1 MKVLILKFALY
12 LLCLLAHSIGL
23 FLLSKVPKGVVN
35 ETQRI
40 FIFNLSLAE
49 LLIAI
54 FGFVK
59 DITTL
64 FDYKIINY
72 VHHISCILV
81 LSWISIVYYQV
92 MFYLTMDRF
101 FQVYLNLKYPIYW
114 TEHRTKKLILF
125 IWFFAISFYVTITYL
140 YFMKNLTYSK
150 LLYGYLYP
158 ALNISF
164 LTFAIIVYGYIGCT
178 FKKRQ
183 HQVVPVQ
190 VKDKHGLLLLKR
202 RRSGFFLPFLLV
214 ISFLILVVIPD
225 LTLFILS
232 RQNISVEHHMK
243 TAIDT
248 GYQAAFVID
257 AILYIYMLKP
267 VRHKL
272 WRCLKRKN
280 KIYKRRLGTVDKIRL
295 PIFAI
300 GNVNMHVGSV
310 SHRP

>member
-1 MKVLILKFALY
+1 MKVLILKFTLY

-23 FLLSKVPKGVVN
+23 FLLSKVPEGVVN

-49 LLIAI
+49 LLIAV
-54 FGFVK
+54 FGFIK

-64 FDYKIINY
+64 FDYEIINY
-72 VHHISCILV
+72 VHHISCILL

-101 FQVYLNLKYPIYW
+101 FQVYLNLKYPVYW
-114 TEHRTKKLILF
+114 TKHRTKKLILF
-125 IWFFAISFYVTITYL
+125 IWFFATSFYVTITYL
-140 YFMKNLTYSK
+140 YFMKNLRYAK
-150 LLYGYLYP
+150 LLHGYLYP
-158 ALNISF
+158 TLNISF
-164 LTFAIIVYGYIGCT
+164 LTFAVIIYGYIGCT
-178 FKKRQ
+178 FKKRR
-183 HQVVPVQ
+183 HQVVPLQ
-190 VKDKHGLLLLKR
+190 VKDKHCLLLKR

-214 ISFLILVVIPD
+214 ISFLTLIVIPD
-225 LTLFILS
+225 LSLFISS

-243 TAIDT
+243 TAIDI

-257 AILYIYMLKP
+257 AILYVYILKP
-267 VRHKL
+267 VRLKL

-280 KIYKRRLGTVDKIRL
+280 KIYKRRHGTVDQIHL
-295 PIFAI
+295 PIFTT
-300 GNVNMHVGSV
+300 GDVNTHVDSE